1 MFTSCFTSRGA
12 SVLRELGNHPDDGA
26 PVTVKE
32 GRYGPYVQHKRTNAT
47 LPKGVDQNAISLD
60 EAVVLLA
67 AKAAKK
73 KGGAKKKSAAKS
85 GAKKKTA
92 AKKRKRPAKTA
103 VDANH
108 DSTGNS

>member
-1 MFTSCFTSRGA
+1 MLA
-12 SVLRELGNHPDDGA
+12 
-26 PVTVKE
+26 
-32 GRYGPYVQHKRTNAT
+32 GPAT

-85 GAKKKTA
+85 GAKKTA
-92 AKKRKRPAKTA
+92 AKKRKSPAKTA